1 MAPTGISRL
10 RKLCGTA
17 GAVKPRR
24 LQQEATGRVG
34 YRLRKNGGFTLLEI
48 SLVLLLLSVVLVVV
62 VPRFRD
68 RSRAEL
74 LAHAHRLE
82 LTFRFLRNQAV
93 LSGVAYRLHFD
104 LDQQRYWVALD
115 EPGSMDLLQFASE
128 VGSLA
133 RGVSLG
139 DAVFVS
145 DVSLPLEGIKIAQ
158 GGIFTLFYPDGSV
171 DPVIIHLATAREVYT
186 LWFDPRSQRLRGR
199 SGYWEPNYG
208 Q

>member
-1 MAPTGISRL
+1 MAPTRISRTAQAAYPPRPQRGAAGKRGNLL
-10 RKLCGTA
+10 R
-17 GAVKPRR
+17 
-24 LQQEATGRVG
+24 ESS
-34 YRLRKNGGFTLLEI
+34 GFTLLEI

-82 LTFRFLRNQAV
+82 LTFRFLRSQAV
-93 LSGVAYRLHFD
+93 LNGVAYRLHFD
-104 LDQQRYWVALD
+104 LDQQRYWVTLD

-133 RGVSLG
+133 RGVNLG

-145 DVSLPLEGIKIAQ
+145 DVSLPFEGIKVAQ
-158 GGIFTLFYPDGSV
+158 GGVFTLFYPDGSV
-171 DPVIIHLATAREVYT
+171 DPVIIHLATAREAYT